1 MGSVSLPML
10 AVHEFLKVARPIW
23 CRAIREI
30 LENYA
35 ENPSETNL
43 QLIMS
48 FGKPKVCR
56 GISHVSCSGDFIS
69 RCLSSWLTNEE
80 RQDAEFEAIKL
91 KLAAIS
97 VSQR

>member
-23 CRAIREI
+23 AGAIREI
-30 LENYA
+30 LENYVKY
-35 ENPSETNL
+35 PSETNF

-48 FGKPKVCR
+48 FGKPKVYR
-56 GISHVSCSGDFIS
+56 GISHASCPGDFMR
-69 RCLSSWLTNEE
+69 RCLSLWLTNEE
-80 RQDAEFEAIKL
+80 TQTAAFEAIKL

-97 VSQR
+97 TDQ